1 MTRSNGS
8 RSILFDTHDDGPA
21 DAEPPFFADLNL
33 DQVVAGIVAGR
44 EEYDLAPFFHAPL
57 HTVEAVHYRH
67 EIMRDLERE
76 PVLRAVEA
84 FAGRMG
90 RMRQRLALAR
100 KLYYVR
106 QQERWLLDAIKTY
119 CHGVQTLAADLA
131 AAELSSRGLLAFREY
146 LLAYVESKPF
156 ATLVS
161 DTEAREA
168 ELAGVT
174 YLINIKGS
182 RVRVS
187 EYDGEAD
194 LSEEVLRTFAKFQE
208 SAVKDYRFS
217 FSSPREMNHV
227 EAQIVDLV
235 ARLHPDVF
243 ANLTEYCQRHRDYLD
258 PELAQFDREVQFF
271 LSYLGFIA
279 PLKAGGLRFCYPGV
293 SARSKEVA
301 ATAGFDL
308 ALASKVVSAGEAVVC
323 NDFTLS
329 DPERA
334 LVVSGPNQGGKTTF
348 ARMFGQLHYLGSL
361 GLPVPAA
368 EARLYLPD
376 RIFTHFERE
385 EDVANLRGKLEDELV
400 RIREILA
407 AATSDSLL
415 IMNESFT
422 STTLSDAVLIGSE
435 VMRQIVELGMLCV
448 CVTFVD
454 ELASLG
460 ESTVSMMSTVVAED
474 PAVRTFKIVRKPA
487 DGLAYAVALAQKH
500 GVTYER
506 LKQRVLR

>member
-1 MTRSNGS
+1 MTRNNGS
-8 RSILFDTHDDGPA
+8 RSILSDTPDDGPA
-21 DAEPPFFADLNL
+21 DAEPPIFADLNL
-33 DQVVAGIVAGR
+33 DQVVAAIVAGR
-44 EEYDLAPFFHAPL
+44 EDYDLAPLFHAPL

-67 EIMRDLERE
+67 QVMRDLERE
-76 PVLRAVEA
+76 PVLRAADA

-100 KLYYVR
+100 TLYYVR

-119 CHGVQTLAADLA
+119 CHGVSTLAADLA

-146 LLAYVESKPF
+146 LLAYIESEPF

-168 ELAGVT
+168 ELTDVT
-174 YLINIKGS
+174 YLINIKGN

-187 EYDGEAD
+187 GYDGEAD

-243 ANLTEYCQRHRDYLD
+243 ANLTEYCRRHRDYLD
-258 PELAQFDREVQFF
+258 PELARFDREVQFF

-279 PLKAGGLRFCYPGV
+279 PLKAGGLRFCYPRV
-293 SARSKEVA
+293 SACSKEVA

-329 DPERA
+329 EPERA

-435 VMRQIVELGMLCV
+435 VMRQIIELDVLCV

-460 ESTVSMMSTVVAED
+460 ESTVSMMSTVVADD

-500 GVTYER
+500 GLTYER
-506 LKQRVLR
+506 LTQRVLR